1 VIDSAIMHFDHFI
14 RAACSGRDLEWRKYR
29 RASRKRVLNRIR
41 ALGLKGYEDY
51 LHYLDSHPEE
61 AAQLPNL
68 LRVTVSRF
76 FRDRKCWQELI
87 HEVLPGLLARSRG
100 RRLKALSI
108 GSCGGEEPYSLALA
122 WAESIQPAF
131 QERVLDITAL
141 EVDQASLSRA
151 EETWYHH
158 STLREVPE
166 EIKTRWFH
174 PEKGGYRLFAMVKD
188 MVEFRRL
195 DLLRDPLPGDQD
207 LILCRYLVFTYFRAE
222 LERTMSLKLSRA
234 LKNWGVLM
242 IGAKEG
248 PGPMTGDVFQ
258 IQAGSGCFVEK
269 K

>member
-1 VIDSAIMHFDHFI
+1 MHFDHFI
-14 RAACSGRDLEWRKYR
+14 RAACAGRDLEWRKYR

-76 FRDRKCWQELI
+76 FRDLKCWQELI
-87 HEVLPGLLARSRG
+87 EEVLPGLVARSRS

-108 GSCGGEEPYSLALA
+108 GACGGEEPYALALA
-122 WAESIQPAF
+122 WVESIQPAF
-131 QERVLDITAL
+131 PDRAIDITAL
-141 EVDQASLSRA
+141 ELDQASLSRA
-151 EETWYHH
+151 GEALYHP

-166 EIKTRWFH
+166 EVKARWFH
-174 PEKGGYRLFAMVKD
+174 PEKGGYRLHPLIRD

-195 DLLRDPLPGDQD
+195 DLLRNPLPGNQD
-207 LILCRYLVFTYFRAE
+207 LILCRYLAFTYFRAE
-222 LERTMSLKLSRA
+222 LELAVSQKLSRA
-234 LKNWGVLM
+234 LKHRGVLM

-248 PGPMTGDVFQ
+248 PGPMTEDVFQ
-258 IQAGSGCFVEK
+258 VRAGSGCFAVK